1 MQACLDHI
9 ARGGEVGGRH
19 TCNGACSEELDDTEF
34 LGRAFAKEIA
44 LEMVVAWEIYG
55 GKGDVTEKTG
65 TSTFVKTDE
74 TEILD
79 DPHGRASGNVS
90 MFGHFTL
97 HLEADFDDLERV
109 CENLGS

>member
-1 MQACLDHI
+1 MQPCLDNV

-19 TCNGACSEELDDTEF
+19 TRDGAGSKELDDSEF
-34 LGRAFAKEIA
+34 LGRAFAKEITF
-44 LEMVVAWEIYG
+44 EVVVAWEIDG

-65 TSTFVKTDE
+65 TSTFVETDE